1 MITCQWTGQLL
12 FTQPFR
18 GHGAP
23 APGAPATAMGEGLM
37 KWDKRWL
44 LAVALSTPLLAQA
57 AEPAQCGLIRFA
69 DVGWTDITVTTAVT
83 RQVLSELGY
92 RTQVKRLSVP
102 DTYKAMQDGKIDVFL
117 GNWMPSM
124 ENDIKPYAANGSVKT
139 LGANLEGAKY
149 TLAVNQA
156 AHDGGVNNFA
166 DLARFS
172 KKFDGKVYGI
182 EPGNDGNKLI
192 QQMIDQNAFGMA
204 GFSLVESSES
214 AMLAQVKRADH
225 LKQWS
230 VFLGWAPHPMNNQLQ
245 LYYLDGGDEFFGPNY
260 GGATVYTNVR
270 AGLAEECP
278 NVTRLL
284 QNLRFSLEMENYLM
298 GAILNQN
305 TNPRREAKAWL
316 KANQSTVDTWLQG
329 VTKLNGQTIKT
340 SENLA
345 AGK

>member
-1 MITCQWTGQLL
+1 MTLNM
-12 FTQPFR
+12 R
-18 GHGAP
+18 GC
-23 APGAPATAMGEGLM
+23 
-37 KWDKRWL
+37 L
-44 LAVALSTPLLAQA
+44 LAAALSTPLLAQA

-83 RQVLSELGY
+83 RQVFSELGY

-102 DTYKAMQDGKIDVFL
+102 DTYQAMQDGKIDVFL

-124 ENDIKPYAANGSVKT
+124 ENDIKPYTANGSVKT

-156 AHDGGVNNFA
+156 AYDGGVKNFA

-172 KKFDGKVYGI
+172 RELGGKLYGI

-192 QQMIDQNAFGMA
+192 QQMIDKNAFGLA
-204 GFSLVESSES
+204 GFSLVESSENG
-214 AMLAQVKRADH
+214 MLAHVKRAEH
-225 LKQWS
+225 LKQWV

-245 LYYLDGGDEFFGPNY
+245 MHYLDGGDEFFGPNY

-270 AGLAEECP
+270 AGLAEQCP

-284 QNLRFSLEMENYLM
+284 KNLRFSLEMESYLM
-298 GAILNQN
+298 GAILNKN

-316 KANQSTVDTWLQG
+316 KANPQIHASWLQG
-329 VTKLNGQTIKT
+329 VSRLNGQSIKT
-340 SENLA
+340 AESLTKQN
-345 AGK
+345 

>member
-1 MITCQWTGQLL
+1 MTRNT
-12 FTQPFR
+12 
-18 GHGAP
+18 
-23 APGAPATAMGEGLM
+23 
-37 KWDKRWL
+37 RWL
-44 LAVALSTPLLAQA
+44 LAATFCTTPLLAQA

-83 RQVLSELGY
+83 RQVFSELGY

-139 LGANLEGAKY
+139 LGANLIGAKY

-156 AHDGGVNNFA
+156 AYDGGVKNFA

-172 KKFDGKVYGI
+172 KELGGKLYGI

-192 QQMIDQNAFGMA
+192 QSMIDKNAFGLA
-204 GFSLVESSES
+204 GFSLVESSENS
-214 AMLAQVKRADH
+214 MLAQVKRAEH
-225 LKQWS
+225 LKQWV

-245 LYYLDGGDEFFGPNY
+245 MHYLDGGDEFFGPNY

-270 AGLAEECP
+270 AGLGEQCP

-284 QNLRFSLEMENYLM
+284 QNLRFSLEMESYLM
-298 GAILNQN
+298 GAILNKN

-316 KANQSTVDTWLQG
+316 KANPQVLASWLQG
-329 VTKLNGQTIKT
+329 VKQRDGQPLNA
-340 SENLA
+340 SPRLA
-345 AGK
+345 AND

>member
-1 MITCQWTGQLL
+1 MKLNMR
-12 FTQPFR
+12 R
-18 GHGAP
+18 G
-23 APGAPATAMGEGLM
+23 
-37 KWDKRWL
+37 L
-44 LAVALSTPLLAQA
+44 LAAALCTPLLAQA

-83 RQVLSELGY
+83 RQLFSELGY

-102 DTYKAMQDGKIDVFL
+102 DTYQAMQDGKIDVFL

-124 ENDIKPYAANGSVKT
+124 ENDIKPYTANGSVKT

-156 AHDGGVNNFA
+156 AYDGGLKNFA

-172 KKFDGKVYGI
+172 KELGGKLYGI

-192 QQMIDQNAFGMA
+192 QSMIDKNAFGLA
-204 GFSLVESSES
+204 GFSLVESSENG
-214 AMLAQVKRADH
+214 MLAQVKRAEH
-225 LKQWS
+225 LKQWV

-245 LYYLDGGDEFFGPNY
+245 MHYLDGGDEFFGPNY

-278 NVTRLL
+278 NATQLL
-284 QNLRFSLEMENYLM
+284 KNLRFSLEMESYLM
-298 GAILNQN
+298 GAILNKN

-316 KANQSTVDTWLQG
+316 KANPQARANWLQG
-329 VTKLNGQTIKT
+329 VTRLNGQSIKT
-340 SENLA
+340 AENLA
-345 AGK
+345 DGN

>member
-1 MITCQWTGQLL
+1 MKRNTC
-12 FTQPFR
+12 
-18 GHGAP
+18 
-23 APGAPATAMGEGLM
+23 
-37 KWDKRWL
+37 WL
-44 LAVALSTPLLAQA
+44 LMAALNLPLLAQA
-57 AEPAQCGLIRFA
+57 AEPASCNVIRFA

-92 RTQVKRLSVP
+92 RSQVKRLSVP
-102 DTYKAMQDGKIDVFL
+102 DTYKAMQDGKIDAFL

-156 AHDGGVNNFA
+156 AYDGGVKNFA

-172 KKFDGKVYGI
+172 KELGGKLYGI

-192 QQMIDQNAFGMA
+192 QQMIDKNAFGLSD
-204 GFSLVESSES
+204 FTLVESSENG
-214 AMLAQVKRADH
+214 MLAQVKRAEH
-225 LKQWS
+225 LKQWV

-245 LYYLDGGDEFFGPNY
+245 MHYLDGGDEFFGPNY
-260 GGATVYTNVR
+260 GGATVYTNIR
-270 AGLAEECP
+270 AGLAKECP

-284 QNLRFSLEMENYLM
+284 QNLRFSLEMESYLM
-298 GAILNQN
+298 GAILNKN

-316 KANQSTVDTWLQG
+316 KANPQIHASWLLG
-329 VTKLNGQTIKT
+329 VTRLNGQSIKT
-340 SENLA
+340 AENLST
-345 AGK
+345 GN

>member
-1 MITCQWTGQLL
+1 MKRNTC
-12 FTQPFR
+12 
-18 GHGAP
+18 
-23 APGAPATAMGEGLM
+23 
-37 KWDKRWL
+37 WL
-44 LAVALSTPLLAQA
+44 LMAALNLPLLAQA
-57 AEPAQCGLIRFA
+57 AEPASCNVIRFA

-92 RTQVKRLSVP
+92 RSKVKRLSVP
-102 DTYKAMQDGKIDVFL
+102 DTYKAMQDGKIDAFL

-156 AHDGGVNNFA
+156 AYDGGVKNFA

-172 KKFDGKVYGI
+172 KELGGKLYGI

-192 QQMIDQNAFGMA
+192 QQMIDKNAFGLSD
-204 GFSLVESSES
+204 FTLVESSENG
-214 AMLAQVKRADH
+214 MLAQVKRAEH
-225 LKQWS
+225 LKQWV

-245 LYYLDGGDEFFGPNY
+245 MHYLDGGDEFFGPNY
-260 GGATVYTNVR
+260 GGATVYTNIR
-270 AGLAEECP
+270 AGLAKECP

-284 QNLRFSLEMENYLM
+284 QNLRFSLEMESYLM
-298 GAILNQN
+298 GAILNKN

-316 KANQSTVDTWLQG
+316 KANPQIHASWLLG
-329 VTKLNGQTIKT
+329 VTRLNGQSIKT
-340 SENLA
+340 AENLST
-345 AGK
+345 GN

>member
-1 MITCQWTGQLL
+1 M
-12 FTQPFR
+12 
-18 GHGAP
+18 A
-23 APGAPATAMGEGLM
+23 
-37 KWDKRWL
+37 
-44 LAVALSTPLLAQA
+44 ALNLPLLAQA
-57 AEPAQCGLIRFA
+57 AEPASCNVIRFA

-92 RTQVKRLSVP
+92 RSQVKRLSVP
-102 DTYKAMQDGKIDVFL
+102 DTYKAMQDGKIDAFL

-156 AHDGGVNNFA
+156 AYDGGVKNFA

-172 KKFDGKVYGI
+172 KELGGKLYGI

-192 QQMIDQNAFGMA
+192 QQMIDKNAFGLS
-204 GFSLVESSES
+204 GFTLVESSENG
-214 AMLAQVKRADH
+214 MLAQVKRAEH
-225 LKQWS
+225 LKQWV

-245 LYYLDGGDEFFGPNY
+245 MHYLDGGDEFFGPNY
-260 GGATVYTNVR
+260 GGATVYTNIR
-270 AGLAEECP
+270 AGLAKECP

-284 QNLRFSLEMENYLM
+284 QNLRFSLEMESYLM
-298 GAILNQN
+298 GAILNKN

-316 KANQSTVDTWLQG
+316 KANPQIHASWLLG
-329 VTKLNGQTIKT
+329 VTRLNGQSIKT
-340 SENLA
+340 AENLSS
-345 AGK
+345 GN

>member
-1 MITCQWTGQLL
+1 MT
-12 FTQPFR
+12 R
-18 GHGAP
+18 N
-23 APGAPATAMGEGLM
+23 
-37 KWDKRWL
+37 KRWL
-44 LAVALSTPLLAQA
+44 LAATFCTTPLLTQA

-83 RQVLSELGY
+83 RQVFSELGY

-102 DTYKAMQDGKIDVFL
+102 DTYKAMEDGKIDVFL

-139 LGANLEGAKY
+139 LGANLIGAKY

-156 AHDGGVNNFA
+156 AHDGGVKNFA

-172 KKFDGKVYGI
+172 KELGGKLYGI

-192 QQMIDQNAFGMA
+192 QSMIDKNAFGLQ
-204 GFSLVESSES
+204 GFSLVESSENG
-214 AMLAQVKRADH
+214 MLAQVKRAEH
-225 LKQWS
+225 LKQWV

-245 LYYLDGGDEFFGPNY
+245 MHYLDGGDEFFGPNY

-270 AGLAEECP
+270 AGLAEQCP
-278 NVTRLL
+278 NVTQLL
-284 QNLRFSLEMENYLM
+284 KNLRFSLEMESYLM
-298 GAILNQN
+298 GAILNKN

-316 KANQSTVDTWLQG
+316 KANPQTRASWLEG
-329 VTKLNGQTIKT
+329 VTRLNGQSIKT
-340 SENLA
+340 AENLA
-345 AGK
+345 GGN

>member
-1 MITCQWTGQLL
+1 M
-12 FTQPFR
+12 R
-18 GHGAP
+18 GC
-23 APGAPATAMGEGLM
+23 
-37 KWDKRWL
+37 L
-44 LAVALSTPLLAQA
+44 LAAALSTPLMAQA
-57 AEPAQCGLIRFA
+57 VEPAQCDVIRFA

-83 RQVLSELGY
+83 RQVLSDLGY

-102 DTYKAMQDGKIDVFL
+102 DTYQAMQDGKIDVFL

-139 LGANLEGAKY
+139 LGANLIGAKY

-156 AHDGGVNNFA
+156 AYDGGVKNFA

-172 KKFDGKVYGI
+172 KELGNKVYGI

-192 QQMIDQNAFGMA
+192 QQMIDKNAFGLQ
-204 GFSLVESSES
+204 GFSLVESSENG
-214 AMLAQVKRADH
+214 MLAQVKRAEH
-225 LKQWS
+225 LKQWV

-270 AGLAEECP
+270 AGLGEQCP
-278 NVTRLL
+278 NVIRLL
-284 QNLRFSLEMENYLM
+284 QNLRFSLEMESHLM
-298 GAILNQN
+298 GAILNKN

-316 KANQSTVDTWLQG
+316 KANPQVLASWLQG
-329 VTKLNGQTIKT
+329 VKQRDGQLPKAPP
-340 SENLA
+340 SLA
-345 AGK
+345 AND

>member
-1 MITCQWTGQLL
+1 MT
-12 FTQPFR
+12 R
-18 GHGAP
+18 N
-23 APGAPATAMGEGLM
+23 
-37 KWDKRWL
+37 KRWL
-44 LAVALSTPLLAQA
+44 LAATFCTTPLLTQA

-83 RQVLSELGY
+83 RQVFSELGY

-139 LGANLEGAKY
+139 LGANLIGAKY

-156 AHDGGVNNFA
+156 AHDGGVKNFA

-172 KKFDGKVYGI
+172 KELGGKLYGI

-192 QQMIDQNAFGMA
+192 QSMIDKNAFGLQ
-204 GFSLVESSES
+204 GFSLVESSENG
-214 AMLAQVKRADH
+214 MLAQVKRAEH
-225 LKQWS
+225 LKQWV

-245 LYYLDGGDEFFGPNY
+245 MHYLDGGDEFFGPNY

-270 AGLAEECP
+270 AGLAEQCP
-278 NVTRLL
+278 NVTQLL
-284 QNLRFSLEMENYLM
+284 KNLRFSLEMESYLM
-298 GAILNQN
+298 GAILNKN

-316 KANQSTVDTWLQG
+316 KANPQTRASWLEG
-329 VTKLNGQTIKT
+329 VTRLNGQSIKT
-340 SENLA
+340 AENLA
-345 AGK
+345 GGN

>member
-1 MITCQWTGQLL
+1 M
-12 FTQPFR
+12 R
-18 GHGAP
+18 GC
-23 APGAPATAMGEGLM
+23 
-37 KWDKRWL
+37 L
-44 LAVALSTPLLAQA
+44 LAAALSTPLMAQA
-57 AEPAQCGLIRFA
+57 VEPAQCDVIRFA

-83 RQVLSELGY
+83 RQVLSDLGY

-102 DTYKAMQDGKIDVFL
+102 DTYQAMQDGKIDVFL

-139 LGANLEGAKY
+139 LGANLIGAKY

-156 AHDGGVNNFA
+156 AYDGGVKNFA

-172 KKFDGKVYGI
+172 KELGNKVYGI

-192 QQMIDQNAFGMA
+192 QQMIDKNAFGLQ
-204 GFSLVESSES
+204 GFSLVESSENG
-214 AMLAQVKRADH
+214 MLAQVKRAEH
-225 LKQWS
+225 LKQWV

-270 AGLAEECP
+270 AGLGEQCP
-278 NVTRLL
+278 NVIRLL
-284 QNLRFSLEMENYLM
+284 QNLRFSLEMESHLM
-298 GAILNQN
+298 GAILNKN

-316 KANQSTVDTWLQG
+316 KANPQALASWLQG
-329 VTKLNGQTIKT
+329 VKQRDGQLPKAPP
-340 SENLA
+340 SLA
-345 AGK
+345 AND

>member
-1 MITCQWTGQLL
+1 MKLNMR
-12 FTQPFR
+12 R
-18 GHGAP
+18 G
-23 APGAPATAMGEGLM
+23 
-37 KWDKRWL
+37 L
-44 LAVALSTPLLAQA
+44 LAAALCTPLLAQA

-156 AHDGGVNNFA
+156 AYDGGVKNFA

-172 KKFDGKVYGI
+172 KELGGKLYGI

-192 QQMIDQNAFGMA
+192 QSMIDKNAFGLA
-204 GFSLVESSES
+204 GFSLVESSENG
-214 AMLAQVKRADH
+214 MLAQVKRAEH
-225 LKQWS
+225 LKQWA

-245 LYYLDGGDEFFGPNY
+245 MHYLDGGDEFFGPNY

-270 AGLAEECP
+270 AGLAEQCP
-278 NVTRLL
+278 NVTQLL
-284 QNLRFSLEMENYLM
+284 QNLRFSLEMESYLM
-298 GAILNQN
+298 GAILNKN

-316 KANQSTVDTWLQG
+316 KANPQALASWLQG
-329 VTKLNGQTIKT
+329 VTQRDGLPAKAAA
-340 SENLA
+340 SLA
-345 AGK
+345 AND

>member
-1 MITCQWTGQLL
+1 MKLNMR
-12 FTQPFR
+12 R
-18 GHGAP
+18 G
-23 APGAPATAMGEGLM
+23 
-37 KWDKRWL
+37 L
-44 LAVALSTPLLAQA
+44 LAAALCTPLLAQA

-83 RQVLSELGY
+83 RQLFSELGY

-102 DTYKAMQDGKIDVFL
+102 DTYQAMQDGKIDVFL

-124 ENDIKPYAANGSVKT
+124 ENDIKPYTANGSVKT

-156 AHDGGVNNFA
+156 AYDGGLKNFA

-172 KKFDGKVYGI
+172 KELGGKLYGI

-192 QQMIDQNAFGMA
+192 QSMIDKNAFGLA
-204 GFSLVESSES
+204 GFSLVESSENG
-214 AMLAQVKRADH
+214 MLAQVKRAEH
-225 LKQWS
+225 LKQWV

-245 LYYLDGGDEFFGPNY
+245 MHYLDGGDEFFGPNY
-260 GGATVYTNVR
+260 GGASVYTNVR

-278 NVTRLL
+278 NATQLL
-284 QNLRFSLEMENYLM
+284 KNLRFSLEMESYLM
-298 GAILNQN
+298 GAILNKN

-316 KANQSTVDTWLQG
+316 KANPQARANWLQG
-329 VTKLNGQTIKT
+329 VTRLNGQSIKT
-340 SENLA
+340 AENLA
-345 AGK
+345 DGN

>member
-1 MITCQWTGQLL
+1 M
-12 FTQPFR
+12 
-18 GHGAP
+18 A
-23 APGAPATAMGEGLM
+23 
-37 KWDKRWL
+37 
-44 LAVALSTPLLAQA
+44 ALNLPLLAQA
-57 AEPAQCGLIRFA
+57 AEPASCNVIRFA

-92 RTQVKRLSVP
+92 RSQVKRLSVP
-102 DTYKAMQDGKIDVFL
+102 DTYKAMQDGKIDAFL

-156 AHDGGVNNFA
+156 AYDGGVKNFA

-172 KKFDGKVYGI
+172 KELGGKLYGI

-192 QQMIDQNAFGMA
+192 QQMIDKNAFGLSD
-204 GFSLVESSES
+204 FTLVESSENG
-214 AMLAQVKRADH
+214 MLAQVKRAEH
-225 LKQWS
+225 LKQWV

-245 LYYLDGGDEFFGPNY
+245 MHYLDGGDEFFGPNY
-260 GGATVYTNVR
+260 GGATVYTNIR
-270 AGLAEECP
+270 AGLAKECP

-284 QNLRFSLEMENYLM
+284 QNLRFSLEMESYLM
-298 GAILNQN
+298 GAILNKN

-316 KANQSTVDTWLQG
+316 KANPQIHASWLLG
-329 VTKLNGQTIKT
+329 VTRLNGQSIKT
-340 SENLA
+340 AENLSS
-345 AGK
+345 GN